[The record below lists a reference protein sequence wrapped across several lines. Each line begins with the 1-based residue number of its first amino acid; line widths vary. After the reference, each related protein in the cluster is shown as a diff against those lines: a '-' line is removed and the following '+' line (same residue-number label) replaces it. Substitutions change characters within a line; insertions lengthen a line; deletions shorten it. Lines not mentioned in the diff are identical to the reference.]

1 MMEQTTFGRWLKLRR
16 RGLGLTQAQLGKQI
30 GYAGESIRKVE
41 ADELRPSRQ
50 MAEKLATALG
60 IAPEEQSAFI
70 RFARDES
77 QADTAVLPIQP
88 PAAPL
93 PPTVA
98 PPPGS
103 AALAIREQ
111 NLPLPRDPLIG
122 REWELTVLQNLL
134 LRPTVGLVTL
144 TGPGGVGKTRL
155 ALQLAA
161 NLRDQGKS
169 NPAPAFPA
177 GVYFVALAA
186 LDDPALVLP
195 AIAQTLAV
203 RATQGQSLLAAL
215 QDYLREQQLLLVLD
229 NFEQVMAAV
238 PSVSTLLQAAP
249 HLKILVTSRTVLH
262 LRGEHHFPVSPL
274 AVSVD
279 DLPATENKLAVANP
293 SPALADATR
302 LFVERAQAMQADFA
316 VTHQNLAAISA
327 ICQQLEGLPLAIEL
341 AAARVRVLPPQAMRA
356 RLGSQLKLLTG
367 GAHDLPARQ
376 QTMRATITWSYE
388 LLTADEKCL
397 FRRLA
402 LFVGGCTLE
411 AVENISNGDGALA
424 EGILNGLAAL
434 IDKSLVQ
441 QKVGAT
447 GEPRYSTLRVI
458 REYAMERLLES
469 GAATLLRQQLARFYL
484 GFIETAEAALNGNE
498 QQTWLTRVVEE
509 YDNLRALLE
518 WSTTEG
524 DANIGLRI
532 ANALYRF
539 WLVRGYYQ
547 EAQRWL
553 VELLAKVPDQTPVRA
568 KALAAA
574 GSFTRKHGDYALA
587 RLYHEESLAIARQC
601 NDQPSIAQALNG
613 LGDMAFDQGDYSAAQ
628 AAFTE
633 SLTIWRA
640 IGNKPGMAAS
650 LNHLGIVAYE
660 LGDYAR
666 SRQQHEQSLHLKRE
680 LGDQLGISA
689 SLNNLGNVTRN
700 LGDYG
705 TARRLH
711 EESLLL
717 KRELGDQQGI
727 ATSLNNLGLIM
738 LDQADYGPARALFE
752 ESRALHQMIG
762 NKRGVALALS
772 NLGEAAWRAGNYPAA
787 ASLYRESLV
796 IRQRLGDNQG
806 IAECLAGLAEVAE
819 AQQQPR
825 QAAQFLAATAALLE
839 AMGSCLETPERVIYE
854 DSVHAIRAALGEEMF
869 AALWAVSQTLTV
881 DQAIALALAV
891 PNPS

>member
-1 MMEQTTFGRWLKLRR
+1 MMDQPTFGRWLKLRR
-16 RGLGLTQAQLGKQI
+16 SGLGLTQAQLGQQI
-30 GYAGESIRKVE
+30 GYAGETIRKVE

-50 MAEKLATALG
+50 MAEKLAMALK
-60 IAPEEQSAFI
+60 IAPQEQAAFI
-70 RFARDES
+70 RFARDQGMSE
-77 QADTAVLPIQP
+77 TIPLPMSVTLPSP
-88 PAAPL
+88 PAAS
-93 PPTVA
+93 PTVERVDQQQRD
-98 PPPGS
+98 
-103 AALAIREQ
+103 LY
-111 NLPLPRDPLIG
+111 LPLPRDPLIG

-161 NLRDQGKS
+161 NLRTQEES
-169 NPAPAFPA
+169 NTAPAFPA

-186 LDDPALVLP
+186 LDDPVLVLP

-203 RATQGQSLLAAL
+203 RATQGQSLLTAL
-215 QDYLREQQLLLVLD
+215 QDYLREKQLLLVLD

-238 PSVSTLLQAAP
+238 PTVSALLATAP
-249 HLKILVTSRTVLH
+249 RLKILVTSRTVLR

-279 DLPATENKLAVANP
+279 DRPPTQNKFAVANP
-293 SPALADATR
+293 PTALADATR

-316 VTHQNLAAISA
+316 ITQQDLAAISA
-327 ICQQLEGLPLAIEL
+327 ICQQLDGLPLAIEL
-341 AAARVRVLPPQAMRA
+341 AAARVRVLPPQAMLA

-367 GAHDLPARQ
+367 GAHDLPTRQ
-376 QTMRATITWSYE
+376 QTMRATLTWSYE
-388 LLTADEKCL
+388 LLSEDEKCL

-411 AVENISNGDGALA
+411 ALENVCNVDGALA
-424 EGILNGLAAL
+424 EEILNGLAAL

-447 GEPRYSTLRVI
+447 GEPRYGTLRVI
-458 REYAMERLLES
+458 REYAVERLIDS
-469 GAATLLRQQLARFYL
+469 GETALIRQQLAVFYL
-484 GFIETAEAALNGNE
+484 AFIETAEAALNGNE
-498 QQTWLTRVVEE
+498 QQIWLTRIAEE

-524 DANIGLRI
+524 DANVGLRI

-539 WLVRGYYQ
+539 WLVRGYYH

-553 VELLAKVPDQTPVRA
+553 VGLLAKAPDQTPVRA

-574 GSFTRKHGDYALA
+574 GSFTRKHGDYPLA

-601 NDQPSIAQALNG
+601 NDQASIAHALNG
-613 LGDMAFDQGDYSAAQ
+613 LGDMAFDQGDYSAAES
-628 AAFTE
+628 AFSE
-633 SLTIWRA
+633 SLNIWRA

-650 LNHLGIVAYE
+650 LNYLGIVAYE
-660 LGDYAR
+660 QGDYVR

-738 LDQADYGPARALFE
+738 LDQADYSSARALFE
-752 ESRALHQMIG
+752 ESLALHQMIG
-762 NKRGVALALS
+762 NKRGVALALN
-772 NLGEAAWRAGNYPAA
+772 NLGEVTRREGNYPTS
-787 ASLYRESLV
+787 ASLYRESLL
-796 IRQRLGDNQG
+796 IRQGLGDNQG

-819 AQQQPR
+819 AQQQTK
-825 QAAQFLAATAALLE
+825 QAAQLLAATAALLE
-839 AMGSCLETPERVIYE
+839 AMGSCLEAPERVIYE
-854 DSVHAIRAALGEEMF
+854 DSIHAVRAALGEETF
-869 AALWAVSQTLTV
+869 DALWAASQKLTA
-881 DQAIALALAV
+881 DQAIALAVTIANQ
-891 PNPS
+891 P